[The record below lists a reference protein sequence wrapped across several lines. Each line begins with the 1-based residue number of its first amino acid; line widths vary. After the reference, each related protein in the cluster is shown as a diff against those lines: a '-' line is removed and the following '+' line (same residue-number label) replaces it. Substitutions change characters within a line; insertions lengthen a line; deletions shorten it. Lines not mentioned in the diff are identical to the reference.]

1 MSTTHERS
9 PARAP
14 RPSADMLADLA
25 VRALCEEAWLSPK
38 PGLVDG
44 RGAGAHG
51 DMDLALLLASAEALR
66 PAFRSLADA
75 ARRTATGGGPR
86 GELGL
91 REELQPRRGLGPRDE
106 YDPRRLLALREELG
120 RIGRA
125 GEAAMS
131 RVTGGVNTHR
141 GALWTLGLLVAAT
154 AVGTATDREAA
165 RVAARLASLPDRNV
179 PAGAISHGE
188 RARRRYGAS
197 GARGQA
203 VAAFPHVIDVA
214 LPRLRLAGAAGLRQ
228 DAARQDAARL
238 DALLAVM
245 SLLEDT
251 CVLHRGGLDGLRV
264 VRSGAG
270 RVLAEGG
277 AGTRR
282 GRAALLELDERL
294 TARRLSPGGSAD
306 LLAAAL
312 FLDIVPWPSPDAC
325 PNAEPHDAWRSTEL
339 NDAWRSTEP
348 QDVCPRAGSP
358 GSRKAPACES

>member
-1 MSTTHERS
+1 MSTTRERS

-14 RPSADMLADLA
+14 RPSADVLANLA
-25 VRALCEEAWLSPK
+25 VRALCEEARLSPK

-75 ARRTATGGGPR
+75 ARRTATGAGPR
-86 GELGL
+86 GELDL
-91 REELQPRRGLGPRDE
+91 REELQRRRGLGPRDE
-106 YDPRRLLALREELG
+106 YEPRRLLVLREELG

-141 GALWTLGLLVAAT
+141 GALWTLGLLVAA
-154 AVGTATDREAA
+154 AAIGAATDREAA
-165 RVAARLASLPDRNV
+165 RVAARLAGLPDRNV

-188 RARRRYGAS
+188 RARRRYGVS

-203 VAAFPHVIDVA
+203 VAAFPHVIGVA
-214 LPRLRLAGAAGLRQ
+214 LPRLRLAGAAGLQ
-228 DAARQDAARL
+228 QDAARL

-251 CVLHRGGLDGLRV
+251 CVLYRGGREGLRV
-264 VRSGAG
+264 VRSGAE

-282 GRAALLELDERL
+282 GRDALLELDERL

-306 LLAAAL
+306 LLAAAF
-312 FLDIVPWPSPDAC
+312 FLHSVPWPSPADARPC
-325 PNAEPHDAWRSTEL
+325 R
-339 NDAWRSTEP
+339 R
-348 QDVCPRAGSP
+348 QGR
-358 GSRKAPACES
+358 RPACRR

>member
-1 MSTTHERS
+1 MSTMRERS

-14 RPSADMLADLA
+14 RPSADVLADMA
-25 VRALCEEAWLSPK
+25 VRALCEEARLSPK

-75 ARRTATGGGPR
+75 ARRTATGAGPR

-91 REELQPRRGLGPRDE
+91 REELQPRRGHGPRDE
-106 YDPRRLLALREELG
+106 YEPRRLLALREELG

-141 GALWTLGLLVAAT
+141 GALWTLGLLVAA
-154 AVGTATDREAA
+154 AAIGAATDREAA
-165 RVAARLASLPDRNV
+165 RVAARLAGLPDRNV

-188 RARRRYGAS
+188 RARRRYGVS

-214 LPRLRLAGAAGLRQ
+214 LPRLRLAGAAGLQ
-228 DAARQDAARL
+228 QDAARL

-251 CVLHRGGLDGLRV
+251 CVLYRGGLDGLRV
-264 VRSGAG
+264 VRSGAE

-294 TARRLSPGGSAD
+294 AARRLSPGGSAD

-312 FLDIVPWPSPDAC
+312 FLHFVPW
-325 PNAEPHDAWRSTEL
+325 T
-339 NDAWRSTEP
+339 
-348 QDVCPRAGSP
+348 SP
-358 GSRKAPACES
+358 GDARPCRRQGRRPACRR